1 MEQRAGLRD
10 GSAKAASGLPGALAG
25 PSKPHPFAGKTFGTP
40 FSKGMSGRL
49 QAKARRKAL
58 QDEQIAQWLQ
68 GRELTAAERSL
79 IRVAADLATRPLPRD
94 PELAVRV
101 SRDISRI
108 LQTLG
113 LVHQR
118 VPVVVE
124 EPEPI
129 DADVAG
135 MFESNAVRPKP
146 NSKRK
151 R

>member
-1 MEQRAGLRD
+1 
-10 GSAKAASGLPGALAG
+10 LAG

-58 QDEQIAQWLQ
+58 QDAQIAEWMSGDQ
-68 GRELTAAERSL
+68 GRELSAAERSL

-108 LQTLG
+108 LAMLG
-113 LVHQR
+113 LVQHR
-118 VPVVVE
+118 RRD
-124 EPEPI
+124 EPSMLGQLGN
-129 DADVAG
+129 DA
-135 MFESNAVRPKP
+135 
-146 NSKRK
+146 
-151 R
+151 